1 MGTTHEIQLDFN
13 RENFRKVLNWGLDRT
28 PYSHRAVAFWCERFW
43 NRYCDID
50 APDEIEEIMP
60 LLAEVERDWDIFF
73 AMNES
78 KQIKNSEGPLFLPAS
93 FFEDWIAKLGVLER
107 QK

>member
-1 MGTTHEIQLDFN
+1 
-13 RENFRKVLNWGLDRT
+13 
-28 PYSHRAVAFWCERFW
+28 
-43 NRYCDID
+43 
-50 APDEIEEIMP
+50 MP